1 MSSLPPPPDGDPQ
14 APPAN
19 EPPAALS
26 APPELSST
34 LTPTAIPAEP
44 APTDIP
50 PLLQTPLPPPPVLLA
65 VPPPLLPAESSP
77 TPARLPRSLLLAV
90 ILVGVAQ
97 IALSLLVPAP
107 IGSNIASTSYRIGT
121 VIGGTAVWPLIF
133 IGLFS
138 IGRRFRT
145 PRSRAIILL
154 SVWGFAI
161 LGHLGN
167 ISARSR
173 QQLRMRGPDS
183 SARSSLPSGAFDYE
197 SSSSPSPKSAAEPP
211 LPAPSTSVA
220 TQYDFSTGSDERLV
234 KSIESAQEDRYH
246 AIVAAYAREC
256 AARPYDAALALE
268 RVKFIDHFAN
278 AEDLTIESAEEDRK
292 QALANLT
299 GRFPIAPGTVLY
311 LLDRAYGPDFETKAD
326 DYAPL
331 VPRWPAAQ
339 RARFF
344 LQRANAASGDGRSAR
359 MKSYARLS
367 FEAEPTGEAGLL
379 LANAAH
385 DANDTAECLRILSHR
400 VFDSVVPWQKKQK
413 MDLLFDLKQSD
424 RAVALYRTIKAEA
437 PDLLNQSETAMRLAR
452 AGQVD
457 EARAILGRMPVN
469 EWNRARATRSRF
481 DFELEFGDATHARDA
496 YRALRDTGIRADPIL
511 RDRIALFW
519 KHPRLG
525 WNAQDLVGAILLA
538 LLVAAVALAPLL
550 FLIPVHYWSLL
561 RARRGKST
569 AWPGARWGL
578 RGAWAAFGVLFC
590 ADVAAIWAFQPQV
603 MRTWWNDRGV
613 AERLQDKTLLSE
625 QTLVWIA
632 LAAILTALLWRARA
646 WRLLGGG
653 QWRGWKTIGLGL
665 AATLGLRIG
674 LVVYTLIWPGAIS
687 GDFASFS
694 PETRQLC
701 FALLKNLGP
710 FGLMATIGLL
720 VPVLE
725 ELLFRGVLLQA
736 LARHIPFGWANA
748 GQALAFAAVHE
759 NLRLLPF
766 FFSFGVVGGI
776 LARRSDGL
784 LASIVMHAGNNL
796 LACLALILLNRT
808 MA

>member
-1 MSSLPPPPDGDPQ
+1 MIS
-14 APPAN
+14 
-19 EPPAALS
+19 
-26 APPELSST
+26 
-34 LTPTAIPAEP
+34 
-44 APTDIP
+44 
-50 PLLQTPLPPPPVLLA
+50 
-65 VPPPLLPAESSP
+65 
-77 TPARLPRSLLLAV
+77 
-90 ILVGVAQ
+90 VGVVQ
-97 IALSLLVPAP
+97 IALSLFVPAP
-107 IGSNIASTSYRIGT
+107 AGSNIASISYRIGT

-173 QQLRMRGPDS
+173 QQLRMRALDS
-183 SARSSLPSGAFDYE
+183 STRSSLPSGAFDYA
-197 SSSSPSPKSAAEPP
+197 SSSPPP
-211 LPAPSTSVA
+211 SKVSVAPPPPTPPAPVA
-220 TQYDFSTGSDERLV
+220 TEYDFSTGSDERLV
-234 KSIESAQEDRYH
+234 KLIESAQEDRYH

-256 AARPYDAALALE
+256 VARPYDAALALE
-268 RVKFIDHFAN
+268 RVKFIEHFAN
-278 AEDLTIESAEEDRK
+278 AEDLTIESAEDDRK

-299 GRFPIAPGTVLY
+299 SRFPIAPGTVLY
-311 LLDRAYGPDFETKAD
+311 LLDHAYGPDFETKAN

-339 RARFF
+339 RAQFF

-385 DANDTAECLRILSHR
+385 EANDTAECLRILSHR

-424 RAVALYRTIKAEA
+424 RAVALYREIKAEV
-437 PDLLNQSETAMRLAR
+437 PELLNQSETAMRLAR

-469 EWNRARATRSRF
+469 EWNRERATRSRF
-481 DFELEFGDATHARDA
+481 DFELEFGDAAHARDA
-496 YRALRDTGIRADPIL
+496 YRTLRDTGIKADPIL
-511 RDRIALFW
+511 RDRIELFW
-519 KHPRLG
+519 KHPGLG
-525 WNAQDLVGAILLA
+525 WTAKDLAGAILLG
-538 LLVAAVALAPLL
+538 LLIAAVALAPLL

-561 RARRGKST
+561 RARRGKTS

-578 RGAWAAFGVLFC
+578 RGAWAALGVLFC
-590 ADVAAIWAFQPQV
+590 ADVAAIWVFQPQL

-613 AERLQDKTLLSE
+613 AERLQDRTLLSE
-625 QTLVWIA
+625 QALVWIA
-632 LAAILTALLWRARA
+632 LTVILTALLWRARA

-674 LVVYTLIWPGAIS
+674 LVIYTLVWPEAIA

-701 FALLKNLGP
+701 FALLKHLGP
-710 FGLMATIGLL
+710 FGLMATVGLL

-736 LARHIPFGWANA
+736 LARHIPFGWANV

-766 FFSFGVVGGI
+766 FFSFGIVGGI

-784 LASIVMHAGNNL
+784 LASIMMHAGNNL
-796 LACLALILLNRT
+796 LACLALILMNRT
-808 MA
+808 IA